1 MKGPQS
7 APLRSSW
14 WGHSGSK
21 YWSQWALTSQRAKT
35 SNTLRHS
42 IVDLLR
48 HLLLKTWLIPAS
60 LTSLWNLLEM
70 QNLSPCSI
78 VYWVQFSHSVMSN
91 SLLAHEPQ
99 HARPP
104 CQLPT
109 PRVHPNPCPLSWWC
123 HPTISSSVVPF
134 SSCPQSFPALGS
146 FQMSQL
152 FASGGQSI
160 GVSASTL
167 VLPMNTQD

>member
-1 MKGPQS
+1 MKGPQG
-7 APLRSSW
+7 APLRISW
-14 WGHSGSK
+14 WRHSGSK
-21 YWSQWALTSQRAKT
+21 YWSQWALTSQRVKT
-35 SNTLRHS
+35 SNILRHS
-42 IVDLLR
+42 IIDLLR
-48 HLLLKTWLIPAS
+48 HLLLKAWLISSS

-91 SLLAHEPQ
+91 SLLDHEPQ

-109 PRVHPNPCPLSWWC
+109 PGVHPNPCPLSRWC
-123 HPTISSSVVPF
+123 HPTISSSVIPF
-134 SSCPQSFPALGS
+134 FSCPQSFPALGS